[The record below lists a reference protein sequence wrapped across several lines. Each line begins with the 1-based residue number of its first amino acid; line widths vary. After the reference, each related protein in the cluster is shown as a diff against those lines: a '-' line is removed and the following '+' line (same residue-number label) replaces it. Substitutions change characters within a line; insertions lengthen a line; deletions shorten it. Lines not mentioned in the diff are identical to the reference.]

1 VRVFDQF
8 SVGDYW
14 DEVMSSG
21 LDGQALRL
29 KIAIETQIM
38 ASINTRFPEQS
49 GRWKYVDIASEDTVL
64 VPSILHGAES

>member
-29 KIAIETQIM
+29 KIAIETQILVSTN
-38 ASINTRFPEQS
+38 ARFPEQS
-49 GRWKYVDIASEDTVL
+49 GR
-64 VPSILHGAES
+64 